1 MQHSEQIDP
10 IVLERREFQLWIL
23 AISMIGILSIGMA
36 TLMYPTVFSRP
47 VTLESDV
54 ARKCFFGFCALSIL
68 LVAYLASREIEI
80 RQLRKKLAEGQDRI
94 VRVELQ
100 AGADLVKS
108 CPGMSDF
115 QDRLTMEFRRCAYS
129 GQPLSILL
137 FLISGGLPVNEA
149 TAGYAAAAKGLLSMT
164 RKGDSI
170 YSFYPGSFGVVL
182 AGCDRAVANQVSER
196 FAKRLE
202 EARGPSARFTFETRV
217 ISYPEQVRTAR
228 EMEQAVRSEL
238 PNGVAAGEFQEHE
251 LSADATEPM
260 VA

>member
-1 MQHSEQIDP
+1 MQKSEQIDP

-36 TLMYPTVFSRP
+36 TLMYPTIFSRP
-47 VTLESDV
+47 VTIDSDV

-80 RQLRKKLAEGQDRI
+80 RQLRKKLVEGHDRI
-94 VRVELQ
+94 VRVELE

-115 QDRLTMEFRRCAYS
+115 QDRLTMEFRRCAHS

-149 TAGYAAAAKGLLSMT
+149 TAANAAAAKGLLSMT

-170 YSFYPGSFGVVL
+170 YAFYPGSFGIVL
-182 AGCDRAVANQVSER
+182 AGCDRAVADRVSER
-196 FAKRLE
+196 FTKSLE
-202 EARGPSARFTFETRV
+202 EASGSSARFTFETRV

-238 PNGVAAGEFQEHE
+238 PHGVAVKGFQEHALTAGVAA
-251 LSADATEPM
+251 PI